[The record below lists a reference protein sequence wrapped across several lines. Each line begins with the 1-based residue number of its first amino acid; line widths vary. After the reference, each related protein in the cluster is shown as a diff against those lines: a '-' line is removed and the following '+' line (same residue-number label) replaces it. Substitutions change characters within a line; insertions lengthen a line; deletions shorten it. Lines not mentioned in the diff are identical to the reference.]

1 MRVLVQRVKAAA
13 VRIDG
18 RVVGEVGAGVVALLG
33 VTHGDTAAEAD
44 FLADKLVN
52 LRIFEDEAGKMNR
65 SLLDVGGGALVV
77 SQFTLYGDC
86 RKGRRP
92 SFTDAAVPELAIPLY
107 ERFLAQ
113 VRAAG
118 VMVGSGEFGA
128 SMEVEIHNSG
138 PVTLMLERNH
148 GD

>member
-1 MRVLVQRVKAAA
+1 MRILVQRVKAAA

-18 RVVGEVGAGVVALLG
+18 RVVGEVGTGVMALLG
-33 VTHGDTAAEAD
+33 VAHADTAAEVE

-65 SLLDVGGGALVV
+65 SLLDVGGAALVV

-92 SFTDAAVPELAIPLY
+92 SFTDAAAPAVAIPLY
-107 ERFLAQ
+107 ERFVAQ

-118 VMVGSGEFGA
+118 VTVGTGEFGA
-128 SMEVEIHNSG
+128 DMEVEIHNSG

>member
-1 MRVLVQRVKAAA
+1 MRTLVQRVKAAA

-18 RVVGEVGAGVVALLG
+18 RVVGEVGEGVLALLG

-52 LRIFEDEAGKMNR
+52 LRIFEDGAGKMNR
-65 SLLDVGGGALVV
+65 SLLEVGGAALVV

-92 SFTDAAVPELAIPLY
+92 SFTDAAVPAVAIPLY
-107 ERFLAQ
+107 ERFVAQ

-118 VMVGSGEFGA
+118 VTVGTGEFGA
-128 SMEVEIHNSG
+128 DMEVEIHNSG

>member
-13 VRIDG
+13 VRVDG
-18 RVVGEVGAGVVALLG
+18 RVVGEVGGGVLALLG
-33 VTHGDTAAEAD
+33 VTHGDTAAEVD
-44 FLADKLVN
+44 FLVDKLAN
-52 LRIFEDEAGKMNR
+52 LRIFEDDAGKMNL

-92 SFTDAAVPELAIPLY
+92 SFTDAAVPAVAVPLY
-107 ERFLAQ
+107 ERFVAQ
-113 VRAAG
+113 LQSAG
-118 VMVGSGEFGA
+118 VTVGTGEFGA

-138 PVTLMLERNH
+138 PVTLMLERSH